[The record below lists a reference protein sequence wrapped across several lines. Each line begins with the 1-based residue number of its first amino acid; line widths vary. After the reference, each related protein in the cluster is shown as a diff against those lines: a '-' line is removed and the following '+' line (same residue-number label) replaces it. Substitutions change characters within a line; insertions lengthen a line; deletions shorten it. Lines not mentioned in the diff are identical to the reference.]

1 MFGACYAFMA
11 ILFLV
16 IQIIYNRYYT
26 IKNYIMENF
35 ILLVAMA
42 MTVLDIIGKTK
53 AQTNTS
59 VSITIATAIPNT
71 SLLPYNL
78 FFLY

>member
-1 MFGACYAFMA
+1 MFGACYAFIA

-42 MTVLDIIGKTK
+42 ITVLDIIGKTK

-59 VSITIATAIPNT
+59 VSITIATAISNT
-71 SLLPYNL
+71 SLLPYKL

>member
-1 MFGACYAFMA
+1 
-11 ILFLV
+11 
-16 IQIIYNRYYT
+16 
-26 IKNYIMENF
+26 MENF